1 MTENTEKIN
10 NIPVE
15 DIPLHMLKHQP
26 ERTMLIV
33 RKVILEEQ
41 IKEKQAELKTV
52 QKELGNSDSIMEGV
66 Y

>member
-15 DIPLHMLKHQP
+15 DIPAHMLKHQP
-26 ERTMLIV
+26 ELVMKIV

-41 IKEKQAELKTV
+41 IKEKQAELQIV
-52 QKELGNSDSIMEGV
+52 QKELGETDSIMEGV

>member
-10 NIPVE
+10 DIPVK

-26 ERTMLIV
+26 EKTMLIV
-33 RKVILEEQ
+33 RRVILEEQ
-41 IKEKQAELKTV
+41 IKEKQAELKIV
-52 QKELGNSDSIMEGV
+52 QKELGNSDSIMEGI

>member
-1 MTENTEKIN
+1 M
-10 NIPVE
+10 
-15 DIPLHMLKHQP
+15 HMLKHQP